1 MLKLSGPVYCFL
13 ELTPFCDNRCLG
25 CSNVFVQEE
34 AHRSVPPSPPLDLAG
49 WRQVLEKLRPHVHS
63 LRLTGG
69 EPTLHPEFAPIVR
82 AVGEL
87 SVPFSVFTNGRWRE
101 PANLLSLLHEISQL
115 RSLLI
120 SLHGSTAAD
129 HAPFCGIPGAFEE
142 AVANIARAAE
152 AGVTVNTSTVI
163 TDHNFDDL
171 PAIARLSRRLG
182 ATHAVFSRL
191 VGEAPCAPSPD
202 QLRQAVRQV
211 EQLRIEGWSV
221 ELSVCVPQC
230 FTPNSSGCCLAGLV
244 FWTVDPWG
252 NVRPCNHAPLLCGNL
267 LEQDVAEIV
276 DSSALAD
283 WHDLVP
289 SACAECAVYTRCHG
303 GCRAQAM
310 LLGRARDD
318 LIRDPL
324 DVDPNPPSEMLLPAE
339 ASPVARFSK
348 RKEAF
353 GWLLIR
359 GAQVQPVSV
368 WAGPV
373 LEKLDGSLTL
383 AEIERCFGQSGL
395 SLVGLLLERGL
406 VELEDK

>member
-1 MLKLSGPVYCFL
+1 MLKLSGPAYCFL
-13 ELTPFCDNRCLG
+13 ELTPSCENRCPG
-25 CSNVFVQEE
+25 CSNVFVQEK
-34 AHRSVPPSPPLDLAG
+34 AHRSIPSSPPLDLVG
-49 WRQVLEKLRPHVHS
+49 WRQVLGKLRPYVHS

-69 EPTLHPEFAPIVR
+69 EPTLHPEFAAIVP
-82 AVGEL
+82 AVREL
-87 SVPFSVFTNGRWRE
+87 GIPFSVFTNGRWRE
-101 PANLLSLLHEISQL
+101 PVPLLSLLLETSHL

-129 HAPFCGIPGAFEE
+129 HAAFCGIPGAFDET
-142 AVANIARAAE
+142 VANIARTAD
-152 AGVTVNTSTVI
+152 AGITVNTSTVI
-163 TDHNFDDL
+163 TDQNFDDVL
-171 PAIARLSRRLG
+171 AIARLSRRLG
-182 ATHAVFSRL
+182 AAHAVFSRL

-211 EQLRIEGWSV
+211 EQLRSQSRSV

-230 FTPNSSGCCLAGLV
+230 FTPNSSRGCLAGLV

-267 LEQDVAEIV
+267 LEQDVAQIV
-276 DSSALAD
+276 ASPALAA

-289 SACAECAVYTRCHG
+289 SACAACAVYTRCHG

-310 LLGRARDD
+310 LLGKAQDD

-324 DVDPNPPSEMLLPAE
+324 DVDPNPPSEMVLPAE
-339 ASPVARFSK
+339 ASPIARFSK
-348 RKEAF
+348 REEAF

-368 WAGPV
+368 CAGPV

-383 AEIERCFGQSGL
+383 VEIERCFGQSGL

-406 VELEDK
+406 VELDEK